1 MIAPSKDSRLQV
13 GIRPRPADD
22 AWLAY
27 TDYVAKLL
35 DCRPHRHY
43 LGPAGEED
51 GPPSD
56 GAAAS
61 SEYYT
66 LSLGERTR
74 FHGGAHALAH
84 GGPSLILLN
93 SPRPA
98 WWQRLSAPRALDRL
112 FGSVLFVR
120 RPRWPLRHVLLI
132 VREEEIGNA
141 ALPNDAALSWVEKL
155 TAPAWTKV
163 TLLPVRSLPTLWPR
177 EGMLPP
183 ALDVLLDPEQSG
195 QTALHACMDRL
206 RQLGIQGNV
215 CWRPGTP
222 LEQIRR
228 EVRAGQPDLIVVGA
242 EPFSRWRRWRS
253 GGVVG
258 SLLAWADRPVL
269 VAR

>member
-1 MIAPSKDSRLQV
+1 MIAQGKEGHFRAGASS
-13 GIRPRPADD
+13 RPADD

-27 TDYVAKLL
+27 TDYVGKLL
-35 DCRPHRHY
+35 NCRPHRHH
-43 LGPAGEED
+43 LATAGD
-51 GPPSD
+51 D
-56 GAAAS
+56 DAAPTATPDAH
-61 SEYYT
+61 EYYT

-98 WWQRLSAPRALDRL
+98 WWQRLSAPRALDKL

-120 RPRWPLRHVLLI
+120 RPRWPLRHILFI
-132 VREEEIGNA
+132 VREGEAGNA
-141 ALPNDAALSWVEKL
+141 ALPDEAALSWVEKL

-163 TLLPVRSLPTLWPR
+163 TLLSVRSLPFLWPR
-177 EGMLPP
+177 EGLLPP

-215 CWRPGTP
+215 CWRPGAP

-242 EPFSRWRRWRS
+242 EPFSRWQRWRS

-258 SLLAWADRPVL
+258 SLLGWADRPVL

>member
-1 MIAPSKDSRLQV
+1 MIAPSKDSRLPV
-13 GIRPRPADD
+13 GIRPRSADD
-22 AWLAY
+22 EWLAY

-43 LGPAGEED
+43 LGPAGEADAPPAD
-51 GPPSD
+51 G
-56 GAAAS
+56 AAS

-98 WWQRLSAPRALDRL
+98 WWQRMSAPRALDKL

-120 RPRWPLRHVLLI
+120 RPRWPLRRILLV
-132 VREEEIGNA
+132 VRGAETD
-141 ALPNDAALSWVEKL
+141 DAALSWIEKL

-163 TLLPVRSLPTLWPR
+163 TLLSVSTFHLWPR
-177 EGMLPP
+177 EGLLPP
-183 ALDVLLDPEQSG
+183 ALDLLLDPQESG
-195 QTALHACMDRL
+195 QTALHTSMARL
-206 RQLGIQGNV
+206 RELGIQGTV
-215 CWRPGTP
+215 CWRPGAP
-222 LEQIRR
+222 LEQVRR
-228 EVRAGQPDLIVVGA
+228 EVRAGDHDLIVVGA
-242 EPFSRWRRWRS
+242 EPFSRWRRWQT
-253 GGVVG
+253 GGLTG
-258 SLLAWADRPVL
+258 SLLGWADRPVL